1 MPNLNIEVDQD
12 EYDRLSKIKDA
23 HGLTWKGVLLQG
35 AKSLDTE
42 GPL

>member
-12 EYDRLSKIKDA
+12 EYDRLSKIKAA

>member
-12 EYDRLSKIKDA
+12 EYDRLSEIKDA

-35 AKSLDTE
+35 AKSLDTK